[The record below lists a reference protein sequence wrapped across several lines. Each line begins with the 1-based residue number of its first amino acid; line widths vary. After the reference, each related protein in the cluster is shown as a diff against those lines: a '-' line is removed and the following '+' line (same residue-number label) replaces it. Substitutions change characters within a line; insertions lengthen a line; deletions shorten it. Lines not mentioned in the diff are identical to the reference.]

1 MDVARQ
7 TVHNHACPD
16 LSDPDHLRCG
26 GGGPTVPS
34 GTRKEDAVPMTAT
47 ESPRLLLE
55 GAVAQR
61 SRCHVTLPKVIG
73 GLKELDCDILEASDR
88 GLLLECLDTAAA
100 GPHWA
105 GLPVTGFFRMM
116 LRRDGLLQEMFYSFA
131 TSVQR
136 AATSPGG
143 LLRLRLEGPK
153 ALVYGQRRK
162 SLRLVPERDGLHS
175 IFLWRYDRE
184 TGFNREAPALRSSD
198 FQHGRA
204 RLVNLSAG
212 GLCLSLRAALARERG
227 LPITPG
233 ERLVV
238 HLDLREPRATTVG
251 EFLLVAKVCHVHPER
266 VGQDLSLG
274 LTFLAE
280 GMADPTTGKMRW
292 EPVADNVIPRLADI
306 LYVWHLG
313 HRGERLV

>member
-1 MDVARQ
+1 
-7 TVHNHACPD
+7 
-16 LSDPDHLRCG
+16 
-26 GGGPTVPS
+26 
-34 GTRKEDAVPMTAT
+34 MTAT
-47 ESPRLLLE
+47 ETPRLLLE

-61 SRCHVTLPKVIG
+61 SRCHVTLPKIIG
-73 GLKELDCDILEASDR
+73 GLKELDCDILEISDR
-88 GLLLECLDTAAA
+88 GLLLECLDKAVA

-116 LRRDGLLQEMFYSFA
+116 LRRDGVLQEMFYSFS

-136 AATSPGG
+136 AATSPSG
-143 LLRLRLEGPK
+143 LLRLRLEEPK
-153 ALVYGQRRK
+153 TLTYGQRRK
-162 SLRLVPERDGLHS
+162 SMRLEPKRDGLHS

-227 LPITPG
+227 LPTALG
-233 ERLVV
+233 ERLVI
-238 HLDLREPRATTVG
+238 HLDLREPRATTLG

-266 VGQDLSLG
+266 VGEDLSLG
-274 LTFLAE
+274 LAFLAE
-280 GMADPTTGKMRW
+280 GLADPASGKMRW
-292 EPVADNVIPRLADI
+292 KPVADNVIARLADI
-306 LYVWHLG
+306 LYVWHLD